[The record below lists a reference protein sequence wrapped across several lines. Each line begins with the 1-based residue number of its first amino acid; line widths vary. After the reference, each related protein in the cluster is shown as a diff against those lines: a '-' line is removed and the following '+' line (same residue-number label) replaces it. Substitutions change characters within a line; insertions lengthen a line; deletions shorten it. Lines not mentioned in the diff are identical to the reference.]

1 MKNKIIFIVVTIIV
15 ILLIILISM
24 FLNKQNEKMLGI
36 DESNNYK
43 TNTVVA
49 TDNNMIVENALVESN
64 HVNNNLENNNAG
76 SNTVENNN
84 DDAGIIEVTEKD
96 FNNEVLNSDKPVLID
111 FYADWCEPCKILYPI
126 IEEIAEE
133 NENIKVVRI
142 NVDNEFD
149 LSMQY
154 QVMSIPTM
162 VVIKN
167 GEEVNRIIGVNT
179 KENILS
185 ILEETYKTSCKNTL
199 KIIQ

>member
-1 MKNKIIFIVVTIIV
+1 MKKKIIFIVVTVIV
-15 ILLIILISM
+15 ILMIVLISI
-24 FLNKQNEKMLGI
+24 FLKEQSNKMLGLI
-36 DESNNYK
+36 DNNTDVNNSIIEENSEEGTNNSISINEMQVTNSNNE
-43 TNTVVA
+43 TSET
-49 TDNNMIVENALVESN
+49 
-64 HVNNNLENNNAG
+64 
-76 SNTVENNN
+76 
-84 DDAGIIEVTEKD
+84 GIIEITEKD
-96 FNNEVLNSDKPVLID
+96 FNDEVLNSDKTVLID

-162 VVIKN
+162 VVIKK
-167 GEEVNRIIGVNT
+167 GEEVNRMIGVNS

-185 ILEETYKTSCKNTL
+185 ILE
-199 KIIQ
+199 

>member
-1 MKNKIIFIVVTIIV
+1 MKKKIIFIVVTVIV
-15 ILLIILISM
+15 ILMIVLISI
-24 FLNKQNEKMLGI
+24 FLKEQSNKMLGLI
-36 DESNNYK
+36 DNNTEVNNSIIEENSEEETNNSISINEMQVTDSNNE
-43 TNTVVA
+43 TSDT
-49 TDNNMIVENALVESN
+49 E
-64 HVNNNLENNNAG
+64 
-76 SNTVENNN
+76 
-84 DDAGIIEVTEKD
+84 IIEITEKD
-96 FNNEVLNSDKPVLID
+96 FNDEVLNSDKTVLID

-149 LSMQY
+149 LSIQY

-167 GEEVNRIIGVNT
+167 GEEVNRMIGVNS

-185 ILEETYKTSCKNTL
+185 ILE
-199 KIIQ
+199 

>member
-1 MKNKIIFIVVTIIV
+1 MKNKIIFIVVTIIG
-15 ILLIILISM
+15 ILLIILISI

-84 DDAGIIEVTEKD
+84 NDAGIIEVTEKD

-185 ILEETYKTSCKNTL
+185 ILE
-199 KIIQ
+199 

>member
-1 MKNKIIFIVVTIIV
+1 MKNKIIFIVVTIIG
-15 ILLIILISM
+15 ILLIILISI

-64 HVNNNLENNNAG
+64 HVNNNLNNNNAG
-76 SNTVENNN
+76 SNTVENNNN

-96 FNNEVLNSDKPVLID
+96 FDNEVLNSDKPVLID

-185 ILEETYKTSCKNTL
+185 ILE
-199 KIIQ
+199 